1 MITEMLYFYDQD
13 KNFESLENLDTCVLT
28 KILNLDL
35 LTSVDQSGDIA
46 ALKGDVQIKHM
57 VIS

>member
-13 KNFESLENLDTCVLT
+13 KNFESLENSDTCVLT

-35 LTSVDQSGDIA
+35 LTSVDQSGDIT

-57 VIS
+57 VTS

>member
-1 MITEMLYFYDQD
+1 MITEMLYFYD
-13 KNFESLENLDTCVLT
+13 KNFESLENSDMCVLT
-28 KILNLDL
+28 KNLNLDL

-57 VIS
+57 VTS